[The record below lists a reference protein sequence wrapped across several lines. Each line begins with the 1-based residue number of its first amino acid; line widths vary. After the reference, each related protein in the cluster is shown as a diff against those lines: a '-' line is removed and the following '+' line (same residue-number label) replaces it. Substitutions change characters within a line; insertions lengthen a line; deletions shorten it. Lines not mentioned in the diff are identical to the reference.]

1 MTHHSHPD
9 SFSEYADFGEY
20 DSGELF
26 VPEGMESDLGWAE
39 LAEHGIGAYEAL
51 RLADPSFES
60 LSDSEIDVELESI
73 FEGMSEA
80 DIEGFWQSV
89 KNAARGVAGLA
100 SKVARPALRTVGTVA
115 GGIFGGPAGARI
127 GGQIGGAVGGLA
139 SRGLSSIARGRRVRV
154 SPRGYGRRVRRRAQR
169 VGRAIGPVVSRAAT
183 RGVNR
188 FNRYIRQPGVQQAVG
203 RAAMGL
209 GGQIMNAAGQALS
222 AGDVA
227 EAMYQLAQMEGH
239 STETFESFGL
249 GASMDGVDMD
259 AFIEWADEL

>member
-1 MTHHSHPD
+1 MTHHANPET
-9 SFSEYADFGEY
+9 FSEYAEV
-20 DSGELF
+20 GELF
-26 VPEGMESDLGWAE
+26 VPEGMENDIGWAE

-51 RLADPSFES
+51 RLAEPSFES
-60 LSDSEIDVELESI
+60 LSDSEIEYELESI

-139 SRGLSSIARGRRVRV
+139 SRGLSHISRGGRVRMNA
-154 SPRGYGRRVRRRAQR
+154 RGYGKRVRRRARR
-169 VGRAIGPVVSRAAT
+169 VGRAVGPIVSRAAT
-183 RGVNR
+183 QGVNR
-188 FNRYIRQPGVQQAVG
+188 FNQYIRQPGVQQAVG

-222 AGDVA
+222 ANEVA

-239 STETFESFGL
+239 ETESFESFGL
-249 GASMDGVDMD
+249 GEGMDGVDMD
-259 AFIEWADEL
+259 SFIAWADQL

>member
-1 MTHHSHPD
+1 MTHHSHPET
-9 SFSEYADFGEY
+9 FSE
-20 DSGELF
+20 SVELY

-60 LSDSEIDVELESI
+60 LSDSEIDDELETI

-100 SKVARPALRTVGTVA
+100 AKVAKPALRTVGTVA

-139 SRGLSSIARGRRVRV
+139 SRGLTTISRGGRIRMNAG
-154 SPRGYGRRVRRRAQR
+154 GYGRRVRRRARR
-169 VGRAIGPVVSRAAT
+169 VGRAVGPVISRAAT
-183 RGVNR
+183 QGVNR
-188 FNRYIRQPGVQQAVG
+188 FTHYIRQPGVQQAVG

-222 AGDVA
+222 ANEVA
-227 EAMYQLAQMEGH
+227 EAMFQLARIEGH
-239 STETFESFGL
+239 ETDSFESFGL
-249 GASMDGVDMD
+249 GEGDNDLDLES
-259 AFIEWADEL
+259 FIAWADRL

>member
-1 MTHHSHPD
+1 MTHHSHPE
-9 SFSEYADFGEY
+9 SFSEYA
-20 DSGELF
+20 SAGELY
-26 VPEGMESDLGWAE
+26 VPEGMENDLGWAE

-60 LSDSEIDVELESI
+60 LSDSEIDDELESI

-139 SRGLSSIARGRRVRV
+139 AQGLSSISRGGGRRRR
-154 SPRGYGRRVRRRAQR
+154 RGSYGSRVRRRARR
-169 VGRAIGPVVSRAAT
+169 VGRAVGPVISRAAT

-209 GGQIMNAAGQALS
+209 GGQIMNAAGQAWS
-222 AGDVA
+222 ANDVA

-239 STETFESFGL
+239 ETESFESFGL
-249 GASMDGVDMD
+249 GEAMNDIDIES
-259 AFIEWADEL
+259 FIDWADQL